1 MKSRFGKV
9 CLDTPMHKANPLF
22 SPALFSPALFSPALL
37 FRYHDRFYMH
47 LAGDIE

>member
-22 SPALFSPALFSPALL
+22 SPALFSPALL